1 LAVYAL
7 ITRLP
12 DSGKFTINNIELS
25 KDSMV
30 TMLGID
36 GELKVSRLNGGIE
49 VELPRLNPS
58 ILPCE
63 HIFTLKITQVK

>member
-1 LAVYAL
+1 
-7 ITRLP
+7 
-12 DSGKFTINNIELS
+12 
-25 KDSMV
+25 
-30 TMLGID
+30 MLGID